1 MAGTVFDTSVI
12 IAHKPS
18 KYPASFLMSAV
29 VFQELIAG
37 ASDSSEVRRWMA
49 FHHFCEKENRLLVPT
64 SEDWCEAG
72 RILNAMLRGLKSKAG
87 GRTPKLQDS
96 EKQGII
102 RDVMIARTVKDAG
115 ALLVTNNVKDFQRIR
130 KFCNVRLM
138 SGAEYFT

>member
-1 MAGTVFDTSVI
+1 
-12 IAHKPS
+12 
-18 KYPASFLMSAV
+18 
-29 VFQELIAG
+29 
-37 ASDSSEVRRWMA
+37 
-49 FHHFCEKENRLLVPT
+49 
-64 SEDWCEAG
+64 
-72 RILNAMLRGLKSKAG
+72 MLRGLKSKAG

-102 RDVMIARTVKDAG
+102 RDVLIARTVKDAG